1 MNNNNIENSLKKINN
16 KLNKLTI
23 CDKHNKKYTLE
34 NYINML
40 EGLITPEIINERKLS
55 REKEAEL
62 RHIRRI
68 RSQKRGGRK
77 RNKSKRLKR
86 SKRSKKSNRS
96 LRSKRSKRSK
106 RSRSR
111 SRTRSKR

>member
-1 MNNNNIENSLKKINN
+1 MNNNIENSLKKIND

-23 CDKHNKKYTLE
+23 CDKNNKKYTLE

-40 EGLITPEIINERKLS
+40 EGLITPNMMNKRNLS

-77 RNKSKRLKR
+77 RNKSKRSKRFKR
-86 SKRSKKSNRS
+86 SKRYRNKSRT
-96 LRSKRSKRSK
+96 

-111 SRTRSKR
+111 SKR